1 MTLFY
6 GLGHQESWT
15 FPLLFFLV
23 RLGTSSAFATVYVGN
38 REVFPALIATSAM
51 GIIQVPARLAS
62 AIVSFCSQMEEPT
75 PMIIFT
81 SLSLAAMI
89 AALFIRT
96 VKDNEAE
103 KK

>member
-1 MTLFY
+1 M
-6 GLGHQESWT
+6 
-15 FPLLFFLV
+15 FPVLFFMI
-23 RLGTSSAFATVYVGN
+23 RLGTASAFATVYVGN
-38 REVFPALIATSAM
+38 REVFPAIVATSAM

-62 AIVSFCSQMEEPT
+62 AVVSFCSQMEEPT
-75 PMIIFT
+75 PMLIFT

-96 VKDNEAE
+96 VKDKETE